1 MDPQKNALLQYV
13 RGQISLLFKDRI
25 VGRNGRAHLR
35 PHTTYDQ
42 SNRPNLFINEL
53 RLYVD
58 YMKIEI
64 QKRLDNWNAKEQKYF
79 GTFKAN
85 LQDGIN
91 HYKGLIPKLLE
102 ESEHYRELCGTNCSR
117 WNRSSQR

>member
-1 MDPQKNALLQYV
+1 MTNP
-13 RGQISLLFKDRI
+13 
-25 VGRNGRAHLR
+25 
-35 PHTTYDQ
+35 
-42 SNRPNLFINEL
+42 NRPNLFINEL

-64 QKRLDNWNAKEQKYF
+64 QKRLDTWNAKEQKYF
-79 GTFKAN
+79 STFKAN

-102 ESEHYRELCGTNCSR
+102 ESEHYRETMRNELLALEQELTEIMIPAIEIPANAH
-117 WNRSSQR
+117 